1 MRLLFL
7 LLYVSYIQIQKRRS
21 NNFHGL
27 ASIKAKSILRL
38 KIKQTQIVTMCVW
51 VNNVAQLQ
59 FKIVANAKWVTF
71 MEYLVFSRKK
81 VLGYQQIFD
90 INTLHF
96 QPIYRDLHGIFHFL
110 ASTSLEIHVFFL
122 KFYLLT
128 FTVPPEIFY

>member
-1 MRLLFL
+1 
-7 LLYVSYIQIQKRRS
+7 
-21 NNFHGL
+21 
-27 ASIKAKSILRL
+27 
-38 KIKQTQIVTMCVW
+38 MCVC

-59 FKIVANAKWVTF
+59 FKIVAKAKWVTF

-128 FTVPPEIFY
+128 YTVPPEIFY